1 MTVVKKNSPPKDVC
15 RTLDWVML
23 LFKKIIQFCFLLLFA
38 GCYTQ
43 FGEKNSYESR
53 PLKYHLGT
61 TTSAIFQNSADKVSR
76 QYGYSIN
83 DFTNYGNYQI
93 ADTHWKNRDPYP
105 TESDK
110 GFLEVKTKLLFTAS
124 NDRLGSFQYDANLFT
139 CYLDIINSCF
149 DGEKWIKYNNV
160 PELQLL
166 SDSIS
171 NAIQDDFSIVQEQ

>member
-1 MTVVKKNSPPKDVC
+1 
-15 RTLDWVML
+15 ML
-23 LFKKIIQFCFLLLFA
+23 LFKKIIRFSFLLLFI
-38 GCYTQ
+38 GCYTS
-43 FGEKNSYESR
+43 FENKPNDENNALR
-53 PLKYHLGT
+53 YHLGT
-61 TTSAIFQNSADKVSR
+61 TTSAYFQNSVQDIVVM
-76 QYGYSIN
+76 YGYSVKEY
-83 DFTNYGNYQI
+83 TSHGNYQI
-93 ADTHWKNRDPYP
+93 VDTYWKNRDPYP

-110 GFLEVKTKLLFTAS
+110 GFLEAKTKLLFTAS

-171 NAIQDDFSIVQEQ
+171 KAIQVDFSIVQEQ